1 MCVTQM
7 SQKFNGQMLL
17 ALIETEP
24 PALCYAMLPPPPPP
38 RDYHLDPRTAA
49 AEHKISLLFWI
60 SS

>member
-24 PALCYAMLPPPPPP
+24 PALCL
-38 RDYHLDPRTAA
+38 RF
-49 AEHKISLLFWI
+49 LLLLLRATTT
-60 SS
+60 